1 LTRRYCSTGAKGDE
15 GATEVNLERLA
26 RRTSSGR
33 YMPEV
38 DGVRCLAIFMVLLV
52 HLAGALSVARG
63 ASLVRPFGGIVVAGA
78 PAGSVGTDWLAKV
91 MLQGKYGVQL
101 FFVLSGF
108 ILGLPFLQRR
118 RGLKPYYLRRLTRL
132 EPPYLIAL
140 LVCATIGSA
149 FVSASLILKGAAIL
163 VPYLSTP
170 ISGGSALN
178 VTYWSLAVEIQFYLV
193 LPLLAWVF
201 FRKQSR
207 LLLVGAIAITQLL
220 QLRYVVRWPRAY
232 LSIPGSLQFFLVG
245 MLLAD
250 VYIHSRE
257 IVRKYERSW
266 DLGGLIA
273 LIVLAC
279 WPLAMTVTS
288 SHTMFFEFILLPW
301 LAAGIIGAALF
312 GRWTHRAFANRWI
325 RTPGGMAYSI
335 YLVHFPVMMLFA
347 LGTSTFWRG
356 GSFDSHL
363 LPMAVVLLPLVLGVG
378 LGFYL
383 LVEQPCMDPDW
394 PRRLGARARL
404 FFRRRAIANP
414 VTVE

>member
-1 LTRRYCSTGAKGDE
+1 
-15 GATEVNLERLA
+15 VNLERLA
-26 RRTSSGR
+26 RRTSGGR

-38 DGVRCLAIFMVLLV
+38 DGVRCLAISMVLLV

-63 ASLVRPFGGIVVAGA
+63 AFLVRPFAGIVVAGA
-78 PAGSVGTDWLAKV
+78 PAGSIGTDWLAKV

-101 FFVLSGF
+101 FFALSGF

-118 RGLKPYYLRRLTRL
+118 RALKPYFLRRLTRL

-149 FVSASLILKGAAIL
+149 FVSASSILKGAAVL

-178 VTYWSLAVEIQFYLV
+178 VTYWSLAVEIQFYLA

-257 IVRKYERSW
+257 SARKHGRSW

-273 LIVLAC
+273 LIVLVC
-279 WPLAMTVTS
+279 WPLAMTFTS
-288 SHTMFFEFILLPW
+288 NYTMVFEFMLLPW

-312 GRWTHRAFANRWI
+312 GRRARRAFANSWI
-325 RTPGGMAYSI
+325 RTLGGMAYSI

-347 LGTSTFWRG
+347 LGTSTLWRG

-363 LPMAVVLLPLVLGVG
+363 LPMAVVLLPLVLAIG

-383 LVEQPCMDPDW
+383 LIEQPCMDPDW
-394 PRRLGARARL
+394 PRRFRIRARAL
-404 FFRRRAIANP
+404 FGRHVIANP
-414 VTVE
+414 VTAE